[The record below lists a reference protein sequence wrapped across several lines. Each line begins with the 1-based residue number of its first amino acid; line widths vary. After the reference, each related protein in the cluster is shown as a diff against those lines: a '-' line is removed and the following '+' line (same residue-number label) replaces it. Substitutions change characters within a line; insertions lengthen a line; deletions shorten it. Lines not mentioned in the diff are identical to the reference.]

1 MTASNNSGNNSTSG
15 NNGSGSLTNSPQN
28 SHKSK
33 RSLANNN
40 NSLSSSS
47 SNAMNGSSPSSGAKS
62 THNLRAPAIPSGP
75 KVSGK
80 LLYSV
85 LLPSFFLSFIALLSS
100 FFFYFI
106 LLFLSFLCSPSFHSH
121 LLLLIQPS
129 LYQSSVLHLLSFI
142 SLDFS
147 HTLIYCILFKTGA
160 TLELLIRRLQRFA
173 AIFSMKPSVYS
184 DEELSG
190 TLIWSRYPEKPN
202 CTFD

>member
-75 KVSGK
+75 KVSGT
-80 LLYSV
+80 LQHSTS
-85 LLPSFFLSFIALLSS
+85 SFTLSFIALLSS
-100 FFFYFI
+100 FFI
-106 LLFLSFLCSPSFHSH
+106 LFLPFLCNPSFYCHFVVPFSFQF
-121 LLLLIQPS
+121 IPS
-129 LYQSSVLHLLSFI
+129 LYLSSVLHLLSFDSI
-142 SLDFS
+142 D
-147 HTLIYCILFKTGA
+147 YILFKTGA
-160 TLELLIRRLQRFA
+160 TLGLLTRRLQRFA

-202 CTFD
+202 CTADQSSS